1 MRALLRLLGVLLIAA
16 VVGAVGTV
24 MHRSSQPW
32 GLVLALALVLTS
44 SVLVRAGFGR
54 VYVLVQLAG
63 LLLVLGGLSQY
74 GPGGD
79 VLIPGRDNWGWY
91 WLGGAVVVAL
101 GVLALPSRWFSDQPL
116 RRRSAV

>member
-1 MRALLRLLGVLLIAA
+1 MRVILRLLGVLLIAV
-16 VVGAVGTV
+16 VVGVVGTV

-44 SVLVRAGFGR
+44 SVLVRAALGR
-54 VYVLVQLAG
+54 TYVLVELAG

-79 VLIPGRDNWGWY
+79 VLIPGGDNWGWY
-91 WLGGAVVVAL
+91 WLGGAVAVSMVL
-101 GVLALPSRWFSDQPL
+101 LALPARWFAEVPL
-116 RRRSAV
+116 RRSVTP